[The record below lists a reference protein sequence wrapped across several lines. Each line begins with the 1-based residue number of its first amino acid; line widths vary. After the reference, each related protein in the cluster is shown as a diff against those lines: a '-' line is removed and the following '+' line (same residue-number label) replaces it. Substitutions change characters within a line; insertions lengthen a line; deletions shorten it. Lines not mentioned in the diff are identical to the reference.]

1 MSVLFTIP
9 QTLYIPIAMSYSILL
24 LSVYTMSV
32 SLAALAMSYDTE
44 YDTAYEWNIT
54 NIDLRGGDNMI
65 IMALDVRVWNQN
77 DC

>member
-1 MSVLFTIP
+1 
-9 QTLYIPIAMSYSILL
+9 
-24 LSVYTMSV
+24 
-32 SLAALAMSYDTE
+32 MSYDTE